1 MVTSMQMLRPL
12 LGLDKT
18 SIIHIAQALGTL
30 EMSIGPEVCDAL
42 GPSLPTTIA
51 NLEWLEKSEN
61 RLGGLEQI
69 TQDAWHQ
76 RRVVEL

>member
-1 MVTSMQMLRPL
+1 MHM
-12 LGLDKT
+12 
-18 SIIHIAQALGTL
+18 AQAIGTYDL
-30 EMSIGPEVCDAL
+30 SIGSEVCDAL

-61 RLGGLEQI
+61 RLGGLGQI
-69 TQDAWHQ
+69 SQDAWLQ

>member
-1 MVTSMQMLRPL
+1 M
-12 LGLDKT
+12 
-18 SIIHIAQALGTL
+18 HIAQALVTL
-30 EMSIGPEVCDAL
+30 EPSTGPEICDVL
-42 GPSLPTTIA
+42 GPSFLTTIA